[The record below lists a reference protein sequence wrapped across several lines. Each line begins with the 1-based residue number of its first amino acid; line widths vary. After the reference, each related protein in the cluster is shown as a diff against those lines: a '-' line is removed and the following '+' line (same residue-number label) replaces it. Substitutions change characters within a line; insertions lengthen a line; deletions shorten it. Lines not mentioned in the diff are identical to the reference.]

1 MEILKAIGN
10 AANYLAGNPIFQ
22 IIMAA
27 LVIGTAIRFWRNM
40 EELEKMNKENL
51 VIRLPEEVKEALADA
66 AYIAGSTMSQ
76 KAREYI
82 MERLTEEGHLDKRER
97 KVEK

>member
-1 MEILKAIGN
+1 MEIIAKIADYLSRSSIAMMFISILCILAIVDM
-10 AANYLAGNPIFQ
+10 FQ
-22 IIMAA
+22 RERSIA
-27 LVIGTAIRFWRNM
+27 
-40 EELEKMNKENL
+40 KMNKENL

-82 MERLTEEGHLDKRER
+82 MERLTEEGHLEKRKRE
-97 KVEK
+97 KED

>member
-1 MEILKAIGN
+1 MEVFIKAVE
-10 AANYLAGNPIFQ
+10 YLCSSPVFLIFVG
-22 IIMAA
+22 IACIMTCID
-27 LVIGTAIRFWRNM
+27 LLNRERKEIR
-40 EELEKMNKENL
+40 MNKENL

-82 MERLTEEGHLDKRER
+82 IERLTEEGHLEKRIR
-97 KVEK
+97 EKED

>member
-1 MEILKAIGN
+1 
-10 AANYLAGNPIFQ
+10 
-22 IIMAA
+22 
-27 LVIGTAIRFWRNM
+27 
-40 EELEKMNKENL
+40 MNKENL

-82 MERLTEEGHLDKRER
+82 IERLAEEGHLEKRIREV
-97 KVEK
+97 KK